1 MKNYHLFKLC
11 RLWALLLLCLLS
23 ANAVA
28 QVQQVPPTVDPP
40 QPPQP
45 PQNEYPC
52 NISIVGDFESAC
64 ILPLIKYDDYY
75 DEEPDVLIACQGM
88 TITYSANVNMGGL
101 SPVSWVWAVAGALS
115 YTDNNNGTITVTWG
129 NGTTGQLTVTVYG
142 PNDVSCTKTVNVKL
156 IEKPEISVVTIPA
169 YVVLPDGT
177 KVIYVCKGE
186 TVEFIEMSSTTNT
199 DIVGYL
205 WQSQMGGTSST
216 PNYSIGNVWM
226 DDHVTHRVYNNCG
239 CYDEEEYVISMIEG
253 ESLNLGCYGTVCEGS
268 VVTYKATSPLCNQ
281 FFWYVEG
288 GTILSG
294 QNTQQVTVQ
303 WDNPQNGYG
312 TIGIDGN
319 LCGNNACPA
328 MLSKKI
334 PIIEDNISIKGQSV
348 ACVDEAV
355 IFSIPLFGS
364 TEYNWSINPGIGA
377 DPVDVNSANEQMY
390 IFTRPGEYRITVSYK
405 CEFLECGEFT
415 SETFTITVKP
425 KLAITGKDRI
435 CLSNPCNLSTSPLV
449 SANWTIYDMDNAN
462 QVVATY
468 SATPNMNH
476 TFTST
481 GKYLVTA
488 VNNNY
493 CREATFVLTVV
504 DAPPAPTA
512 LDFDPNSPHT
522 ACLNS
527 GILLKANPQN
537 PDYTIVWRPENN
549 HGSPDEISGNEVT
562 ISYDNKICN
571 IKTFTYD
578 RTLQCRS
585 IDSFPYIVTQRLPL
599 PIAIDTPVTVCPG
612 TKVVLG
618 NDVVP
623 YQEGFLYKWEIEQ
636 YKQEYASVLGDALTN
651 TITLAVNNHISTN
664 YNHRFYI
671 TLERR
676 YCDTIIYDT
685 IPFIIMEEDL
695 GDANIVQD
703 YDVVCLGKPVTFS
716 VNGNSVTSFYW
727 TTDESNTI
735 HYGSPF
741 SYTFSSPGLHT
752 VTLKY
757 STLNYCTNT
766 QYYKTATAR
775 VLVLP
780 LPNASGPYY
789 NSNSG
794 TVGVTVPPSSTYSYA
809 WSYNGTPLPNALSTT
824 IGFLGYGCYECV
836 ITDNETG
843 CTRTLSN
850 CFDEPAPPCD
860 TVGWDLISY
869 DPCSATLH
877 LKTLVSATP
886 VRWSVEGGEYSKT
899 YVGSGTNEVEI
910 TFRDAANY
918 HITAYS
924 SGPNCEIS
932 VHNQNVTF
940 IPIFTF
946 ETGCNEIIINNRS
959 KYQNGSTSIQMSVSM
974 NGGTPSTISFSTSN
988 LSYPYP
994 VSSSGSYTFQLT
1006 QPINCPLE
1014 TVVYNDDDELY
1025 ITASNGSNP
1034 IVTCDNLPLTLTA
1047 RLSSGATISSVTWT
1061 FGDGTFFDEDGNTFS
1076 HTYDYVRSPYTL
1088 TAKTIGSNGCLV
1100 SQTISIESFENVIK
1114 IGLLDVDGEP
1124 VCPYISS
1131 RTLKFSS
1138 LNILFDPSNA
1148 ECTWN
1153 TGNYTNQFSCSTY
1166 YSANYSI
1173 IVTDNHFCKEHAEKE
1188 VVFKNRPIAIIVADM
1203 QECCLGDKVMLYGA
1217 TGPDSNDY
1225 TYKWTIKDP
1234 NNNLSYPTTATTS
1247 LSPSV
1252 AGTYTIDLK
1261 VTNQDGCD
1269 ADASTVYITVHP
1281 TPPAPS
1287 LSFGTRLC
1295 LDNPPVELVASSP
1308 LTNDLH
1314 WSNGSFGN
1322 TAYYF
1327 TPGYATVWYY
1337 DPNTGCKSDDAK
1349 IYIDQEPDFDA
1360 LLTGCYE
1367 KCPSFFA
1374 DSPNLPVNGLT
1385 SGRDRIDID
1394 WQLNS
1399 NTIHNEALYCPDY
1412 STELPLQGF
1421 GNYKLDVD
1429 YNSGNCHVSS
1439 PVLTINQKDTCDCE
1453 GLNISY
1459 EYTWYV
1465 EGCIVYYTVDVTVC
1479 NNSDDNA
1486 CLEYMR
1492 PLFGGQS
1499 IIVTSNNFISQT
1511 LAPNDCYTFRMNIMV
1526 SHFTPSSTVSF
1537 RLYDACLDCATD
1549 FSIDLM
1555 PTDFECMFDLSI
1567 EDFTIN
1573 TSLSSSVAG
1582 YFNFIADVSPAQSLL
1597 AFWTEPPMLINYL
1610 FDGYGAVSGLGMID
1624 MAVLSQMIAN
1634 GDKLCFYAITCT
1646 NGQLCKRSYCI
1657 SSEDLYDWF
1666 MAYLVNPNLDKGKP
1680 VGMSASNSPDLTL
1693 KPNPTTGEVAIE
1705 MSNPLSGVAIEMSN
1719 PLSGGSVVG
1728 TSDKVLEI
1736 LVMDMNGRTVATFTG
1751 SDHFNI
1757 SNLPSAAY
1765 IVRIKT
1771 SPSPLERG
1779 TAKPGGMSTTETPAK
1794 ITYLKLIKK

>member
-1 MKNYHLFKLC
+1 MKTIIKHFSI
-11 RLWALLLLCLLS
+11 WALLLLCLLS

-28 QVQQVPPTVDPP
+28 QVQQDPPAVNPP
-40 QPPQP
+40 QPPLP

-52 NISIVGDFESAC
+52 NLSIVGDFESAC

-88 TITYSANVNMGGL
+88 TVTYSANVDMGGL
-101 SPVSWVWAVAGALS
+101 SPVSWVWTVAGALS
-115 YTDNNNGTITVTWG
+115 YTDNNNGTITVSWG

-186 TVEFIEMSSTTNT
+186 TVEFIEMSSTTIT

-216 PNYSIGNVWM
+216 PNYSIGHVWM
-226 DDHVTHRVYNNCG
+226 DDLVTHRVYNNCG

-288 GTILSG
+288 GTILNG

-364 TEYNWSINPGIGA
+364 TEYNWSISPSAGA
-377 DPVDVNSANEQMY
+377 DQVDVNGANEQMY
-390 IFTRPGEYRITVSYK
+390 IFTQPGEYHISVTYE
-405 CEFLECGEFT
+405 CEFLECGKFT

-468 SATPNMNH
+468 SATANMTH

-562 ISYDNKICN
+562 ISYDNEICN

-623 YQEGFLYKWEIEQ
+623 YQEEFLYKWEIEKF
-636 YKQEYASVLGDALTN
+636 KQEYASVLGDALTN
-651 TITLAVNNHISTN
+651 TITLAVNNHTSSS

-685 IPFIIMEEDL
+685 IPFVIVENDD
-695 GDANIVQD
+695 GDATIEQD
-703 YDVVCLGKPVTFS
+703 NEVVCLGEPVIFS

-727 TTDESNTI
+727 TTDESNAI
-735 HYGSPF
+735 HYGTPF
-741 SYTFSSPGLHT
+741 IYTFSSPGLHT

-766 QYYKTATAR
+766 QYYKTTAAQ

-789 NSNSG
+789 NSTTGFVS
-794 TVGVTVPPSSTYSYA
+794 VIVPPSSNYSYD
-809 WSYNGTPLPNALSTT
+809 WSYNGTSLPNAHSSSVK
-824 IGFLGYGCYECV
+824 FQGYGCYKCIV
-836 ITDNETG
+836 TDNETG
-843 CTRTLSN
+843 CTKTLSN
-850 CFDEPAPPCD
+850 CFDEPNPPCD
-860 TVGWDLISY
+860 TVGWGLISY

-886 VRWSVEGGEYSKT
+886 VHWSVEGGESSISC
-899 YVGSGTNEVEI
+899 VGSGTNEVEI
-910 TFRDAANY
+910 TFLDAANY
-918 HITAYS
+918 HISAYS
-924 SGPNCEIS
+924 SDPNCEIS

-959 KYQNGSTSIQMSVSM
+959 KYQNGSTSIQMSVS
-974 NGGTPSTISFSTSN
+974 GGSPSTITFYASDQSCH
-988 LSYPYP
+988 YP

-1014 TVVYNDDDELY
+1014 TVVYNAVDRLL
-1025 ITASNGSNP
+1025 ITTSNGSSSP
-1034 IVTCDNLPLTLTA
+1034 VPTCDNLPLTLTA
-1047 RLSSGATISSVTWT
+1047 SLLSGHPISSVAWT
-1061 FGDGTFFDEDGNTFS
+1061 FGDGTFFIEPGNTISHTFSSTYLTNYQVTATTVDGNGCQVDTTFMVKS
-1076 HTYDYVRSPYTL
+1076 HDNELIVGYIDAGTEDP
-1088 TAKTIGSNGCLV
+1088 
-1100 SQTISIESFENVIK
+1100 F
-1114 IGLLDVDGEP
+1114 
-1124 VCPYISS
+1124 CPYGSPRAI
-1131 RTLKFSS
+1131 KF
-1138 LNILFDPSNA
+1138 LRKDKPFDPSGKSYL
-1148 ECTWN
+1148 WN
-1153 TGNYTNQFSCSTY
+1153 PGGTSSSNSQNTY
-1166 YSANYSI
+1166 YTSNYSVL
-1173 IVTDNHFCKEHAEKE
+1173 VTDNHFCQEHAEKE

-1217 TGPDSNDY
+1217 TGPDSSKY
-1225 TYKWTIKDP
+1225 TYEWTIKDP
-1234 NNNLSYPTTATTS
+1234 NNNLSYATTATTS
-1247 LSPSV
+1247 LTPSV
-1252 AGTYTIDLK
+1252 AGTYTVDLK
-1261 VTNQDGCD
+1261 VTNQDGCY

-1295 LDNPPVELVASSP
+1295 LDNPPVELLASSP

-1374 DSPNLPVNGLT
+1374 DSPKLPVNGLT
-1385 SGRDRIDID
+1385 SGRGRIDID

-1399 NTIHNEALYCPDY
+1399 NTIHNDVLYFPNY

-1421 GNYKLDVD
+1421 GDYKLDVD
-1429 YNSGNCHVSS
+1429 YNSGNCHVAS
-1439 PVLTINQKDTCDCE
+1439 PVLTISAKDTCDCE
-1453 GLNISY
+1453 GLDVSY
-1459 EYTWYV
+1459 DYTSFV
-1465 EGCIVYYTVDVTVC
+1465 EGCNVYYTVNVTVC
-1479 NNSDDNA
+1479 NNSDDDA

-1499 IIVTSNNFISQT
+1499 IIVTSNNFTSQT

-1526 SHFTPSSTVSF
+1526 SHFSPSSTVSF
-1537 RLYDACLDCATD
+1537 RIYDACLDCATD

-1555 PTDFECMFDLSI
+1555 PTDFECMFDMSI
-1567 EDFTIN
+1567 EDLAVN
-1573 TSLSSSVAG
+1573 TSLSSPVAG
-1582 YFNFIADVSPAQSLL
+1582 YFSFIADVSLAQSLL
-1597 AFWTEPPMLINYL
+1597 AFWSEPPMLINYL
-1610 FDGYGAVSGLGMID
+1610 FDGYGSVSGLGMID
-1624 MAVLSQMIAN
+1624 IAVLSQLIAN
-1634 GDKLCFYAITCT
+1634 NEKLCFYAITCT

-1657 SSEDLYDWF
+1657 DADELYDLF
-1666 MAYLVNPNLDKGKP
+1666 GAYFNNPDLGKGKP
-1680 VGMSASNSPDLTL
+1680 VGMSASNSPDPTL

-1705 MSNPLSGVAIEMSN
+1705 MSNPLSG
-1719 PLSGGSVVG
+1719 GSVVG
-1728 TSDKVLEI
+1728 TSYKVLEI

-1771 SPSPLERG
+1771 QHDN
-1779 TAKPGGMSTTETPAK
+1779 ADK
-1794 ITYLKLIKK
+1794 ITYLKLVKK